1 MAIVYNTASILSF
14 LELPKA
20 AYAITSLCLLHRT
33 YGIFLLY
40 TLFQDGFTVKLFA
53 EVAILLFTDA
63 PSERLGFF
71 SPPYPHW
78 HYAPGLWFILAVRAG
93 THGFTL

>member
-1 MAIVYNTASILSF
+1 MAIVYNTASILIF

-20 AYAITSLCLLHRT
+20 AYAITPLCLLRRT

-53 EVAILLFTDA
+53 EVAILLFTV
-63 PSERLGFF
+63 L
-71 SPPYPHW
+71 H
-78 HYAPGLWFILAVRAG
+78 
-93 THGFTL
+93 